1 MDVRSRPFV
10 VPALAVLLA
19 VVAFFVVHAR
29 QGGVA
34 HALGEGRQVGKISA
48 AERAATFAFDPSIA
62 PADRA
67 AILRAVGDA
76 SPQAQALIGEV
87 DGLVDVRLATLG
99 SQTVGLTETDGDR
112 YDVTLDLGAVSRQ
125 YGQRGID
132 RLVQHELGHVV
143 DFALVPEALNEQLDA
158 QIPQGYGCED
168 GNSGGCA
175 NRDERF
181 AESFAKWASGD
192 IGVDLYLGYKVPPP
206 DDLANWGAPLAAL
219 AAGR

>member
-1 MDVRSRPFV
+1 VDVRSRPFV
-10 VPALAVLLA
+10 VPVLVAVLAVACL
-19 VVAFFVVHAR
+19 VALRAHHS
-29 QGGVA
+29 GVA
-34 HALGEGRQVGKISA
+34 QALGGGREAGKISA
-48 AERAATFAFDPSIA
+48 AERAATFTFDPSIA

-67 AILRAVGDA
+67 AVVRAVGDA
-76 SPQAQALIGEV
+76 SPPAQALIGAV
-87 DGLVDVRLATLG
+87 DGLVNVRLATLG
-99 SQTVGLTETDGDR
+99 SKVVGLTESDGDR
-112 YDVTLDLGAVSRQ
+112 YDVTLDLGAVSRE

-143 DFALVPEALNEQLDA
+143 DFALVPEALDEQLDA
-158 QIPQGYGCED
+158 QIPKGYGCED

-219 AAGR
+219 AG